1 MFVRIS
7 MTTIATDLNSPAAA
21 GRPPGRA
28 TSVMTARTR
37 AASSASCP
45 RLSPVRV
52 SYRNGSS
59 MEIPVFWRHEI
70 PWQEPFLYSATRRN
84 EEIHRQSVEM
94 WTKDGL
100 ESSVNA
106 CPRMGKPIAYELASR
121 TGRSAGP
128 AEPSKR
134 HGTHADSASFG
145 ACPLY
150 EVKGDGPDM
159 RCQLRSGGPEL
170 ASQCGR
176 DLRQGRID

>member
-7 MTTIATDLNSPAAA
+7 MTTIATDLNST
-21 GRPPGRA
+21 G
-28 TSVMTARTR
+28 

-106 CPRMGKPIAYELASR
+106 CPRIGKPIAYELASGYR
-121 TGRSAGP
+121 RPSSSFRP
-128 AEPSKR
+128 AS
-134 HGTHADSASFG
+134 
-145 ACPLY
+145 
-150 EVKGDGPDM
+150 
-159 RCQLRSGGPEL
+159 
-170 ASQCGR
+170 
-176 DLRQGRID
+176 

>member
-21 GRPPGRA
+21 GRPPGRD

-70 PWQEPFLYSATRRN
+70 PWQEPFLYSAARRN

-106 CPRMGKPIAYELASR
+106 CPRIGKPIAYELAS
-121 TGRSAGP
+121 GP
-128 AEPSKR
+128 YFLGLHQMHTVMSGLLSWRRQRRRA
-134 HGTHADSASFG
+134 HD
-145 ACPLY
+145 
-150 EVKGDGPDM
+150 PDT
-159 RCQLRSGGPEL
+159 LIK
-170 ASQCGR
+170 AF
-176 DLRQGRID
+176 

>member
-106 CPRMGKPIAYELASR
+106 CPRIGKPIAYELASGPPCLIESGTGTELRYVLARSR
-121 TGRSAGP
+121 T
-128 AEPSKR
+128 
-134 HGTHADSASFG
+134 
-145 ACPLY
+145 
-150 EVKGDGPDM
+150 VV
-159 RCQLRSGGPEL
+159 
-170 ASQCGR
+170 
-176 DLRQGRID
+176 